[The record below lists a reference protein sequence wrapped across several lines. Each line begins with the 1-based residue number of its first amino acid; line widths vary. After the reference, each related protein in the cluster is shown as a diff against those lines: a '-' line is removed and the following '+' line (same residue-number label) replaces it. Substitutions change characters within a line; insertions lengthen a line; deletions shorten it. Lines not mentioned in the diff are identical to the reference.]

1 MAKKWKHDLLME
13 TKIFVRQVRVHPDTA
28 HITVRLQSETT
39 HGTVKWMGHLKD
51 YGFDN
56 EVFHGRFNGDIVQLT
71 NYLVSEHRAM
81 IGRNAALVDTLT
93 KLEGKQIG

>member
-1 MAKKWKHDLLME
+1 ME
-13 TKIFVRQVRVHPDTA
+13 TKIFVRSVRRHPDTG
-28 HITVRLQSETT
+28 HITIRLQSETT
-39 HGTVKWMGHLKD
+39 DGSATWFGHLKD

-56 EVFHGRFNGDIVQLT
+56 EVFYGRFGGDIVQLT